1 MSCCVPAH
9 GQQFRHTRYSGGMRG
24 RDSGP
29 LTKHLRH
36 PAVIHHG
43 RSLTPHDH
51 SPTFKLVSTP
61 GTKPVD
67 GMLAVTFWRLIHDHT
82 EILLALGAV
91 SGDVLSHS
99 SDSYRL
105 IRYLFDSDL
114 ADFTQGDISLQ
125 HDREQN
131 SLLEM
136 CRNGQRSIVLTI
148 ILLSKGN
155 PKLAFGIPVLYAN
168 HHVFTVR
175 SRSNV

>member
-1 MSCCVPAH
+1 MVVRLRPTINR
-9 GQQFRHTRYSGGMRG
+9 Q
-24 RDSGP
+24 P
-29 LTKHLRH
+29 L
-36 PAVIHHG
+36 
-43 RSLTPHDH
+43 SW
-51 SPTFKLVSTP
+51 VSTP

-82 EILLALGAV
+82 EIVLALGAV

-148 ILLSKGN
+148 IARDDSTRILLFKS
-155 PKLAFGIPVLYAN
+155 
-168 HHVFTVR
+168 
-175 SRSNV
+175 SRLPGV